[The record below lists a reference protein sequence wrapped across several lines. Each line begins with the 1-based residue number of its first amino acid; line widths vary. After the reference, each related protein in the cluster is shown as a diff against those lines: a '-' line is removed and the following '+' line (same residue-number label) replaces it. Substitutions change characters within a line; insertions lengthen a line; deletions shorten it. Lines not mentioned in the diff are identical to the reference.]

1 LQVHNKKAGA
11 VAQMR
16 DMMKWMMSNGPQAA
30 GEQIQRNLVGEK
42 EHTADSKYIGVGGAS
57 LGQQPGSRGQ
67 DTPTTT
73 DTPILSAETGKK
85 RKRVSE
91 SPEPKASS
99 INHVPGV
106 VSPALS
112 PKSKRHDSHQ
122 VARSR

>member
-1 LQVHNKKAGA
+1 VRQSRTHFIAN
-11 VAQMR
+11 
-16 DMMKWMMSNGPQAA
+16 
-30 GEQIQRNLVGEK
+30 K
-42 EHTADSKYIGVGGAS
+42 EHTADRNIGTKGRAS
-57 LGQQPGSRGQ
+57 LGQQNFPPDSRGL

-73 DTPILSAETGKK
+73 DTPILSGETGKK

-91 SPEPKASS
+91 SPEPKAST

-122 VARSR
+122 VARLR